1 MTGRSKRRKASG
13 FEFHKFLKGLKMNAR
28 MVEVALQAWDAVG
41 HLPVCTR
48 EVYDATEV
56 LVDKVKSALRSI
68 EGVHAVTWDH
78 GSMGSIYF
86 ECYHDTDDH
95 SVSVKFRVS
104 NHKAGRRGNEL
115 AGGIVV
121 GMGNEEIQKQL
132 DRVAPAIAE
141 ELSVFA

>member
-1 MTGRSKRRKASG
+1 
-13 FEFHKFLKGLKMNAR
+13 MNAR
-28 MVEVALQAWDAVG
+28 AIEVALQAWDAVG

-48 EVYDATEV
+48 DVCDATDH
-56 LVDKVKSALRSI
+56 LVESVKSALLSLA
-68 EGVHAVTWDH
+68 GVDAVEWSH

-86 ECYHDTDDH
+86 ECYHDTNEH

-115 AGGIVV
+115 AGGIVA
-121 GMGNEEIQKQL
+121 GMGTEEIQRQL

-141 ELSVFA
+141 ELSVFS

>member
-1 MTGRSKRRKASG
+1 MI
-13 FEFHKFLKGLKMNAR
+13 
-28 MVEVALQAWDAVG
+28 EVVLMDWDAVG

-48 EVYDATEV
+48 AAQDATEL
-56 LVDKVKSALRSI
+56 LVDRVRSALQSI

-86 ECYHDTDDH
+86 DCYHDTDDQ

-115 AGGIVV
+115 AWGHRCRDEHRR
-121 GMGNEEIQKQL
+121 N
-132 DRVAPAIAE
+132 PTTT
-141 ELSVFA
+141 